1 MKINSLFWLRQRGSR
16 ERISLKGQITDYS
29 PASQITSISTKSDS
43 KTLLLQ
49 FGIIVRVLGAHFLA
63 LKNDPC
69 TANNPAVNI
78 EHTPRK
84 FLHLTITIT
93 KDIHTKTWT
102 FYVNFWYVLNK

>member
-1 MKINSLFWLRQRGSR
+1 MQALPASVHLVN
-16 ERISLKGQITDYS
+16 RILKGQITDYS

-93 KDIHTKTWT
+93 KDIHTKT
-102 FYVNFWYVLNK
+102 

>member
-1 MKINSLFWLRQRGSR
+1 MYCTVLFDIYFQFLVHFP
-16 ERISLKGQITDYS
+16 LKGKITDYS

-63 LKNDPC
+63 LKNDRY
-69 TANNPAVNI
+69 TANNSAVNI
-78 EHTPRK
+78 KHTPRK

-93 KDIHTKTWT
+93 KDIHTTT
-102 FYVNFWYVLNK
+102 

>member
-1 MKINSLFWLRQRGSR
+1 MSNYLNVLSNLVYVEFCIC
-16 ERISLKGQITDYS
+16 QILYMSNFTMSYS
-29 PASQITSISTKSDS
+29 EYSHYGPASQITSISTKSDS

-93 KDIHTKTWT
+93 KDIHTKT
-102 FYVNFWYVLNK
+102 

>member
-1 MKINSLFWLRQRGSR
+1 MQIKECKTYVGPLNEIFGVFTFKY
-16 ERISLKGQITDYS
+16 LKGQITDYS

-93 KDIHTKTWT
+93 KDIHTKT
-102 FYVNFWYVLNK
+102 